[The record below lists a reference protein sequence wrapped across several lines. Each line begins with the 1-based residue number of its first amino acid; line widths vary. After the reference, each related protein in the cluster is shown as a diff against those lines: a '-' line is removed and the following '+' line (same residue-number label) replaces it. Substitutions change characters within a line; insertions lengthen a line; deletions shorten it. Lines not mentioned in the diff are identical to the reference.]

1 MKTPMIALAAMLA
14 ATLAV
19 PVNVLAGPDTLQRML
34 LDRMA
39 QAKKKQEEAE
49 KAKGTDRQKLMQEHM
64 RMMEQNMKEMQ
75 AMRPHKGMSMKE
87 HEEWI
92 AQHQKIMDQ
101 MLEQMVKDQKMLMET
116 EK

>member
-1 MKTPMIALAAMLA
+1 
-14 ATLAV
+14 
-19 PVNVLAGPDTLQRML
+19 ML

-39 QAKKKQEEAE
+39 QAKKKQDEAE
-49 KAKGTDRQKLMQEHM
+49 KAKGTDRQKLMEEHM

-101 MLEQMVKDQKMLMET
+101 MLEQMMKDQKMLMGM